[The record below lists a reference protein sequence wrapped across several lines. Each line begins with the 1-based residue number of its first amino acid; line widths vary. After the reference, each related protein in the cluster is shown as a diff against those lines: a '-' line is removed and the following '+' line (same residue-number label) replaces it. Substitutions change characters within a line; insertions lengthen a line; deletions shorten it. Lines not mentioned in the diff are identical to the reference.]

1 MSAINKKFPTTYAEL
16 TALAGNQLKHFA
28 ASYDEYW
35 EFLKVSEFRADF
47 YRNKIIAMSYENEI
61 HARIAN
67 KLSAIL
73 TLIAFPG
80 STRKFSVYNPNR
92 PVYVNDCKGHAVFNP
107 DGSVAEKPVQL
118 HEHSK
123 GMNATVNPILLF
135 EVLSPSTENYD
146 WATKLP
152 CYKQID
158 SLQTIIY
165 LEASESKVY
174 LMERLGEN
182 QWKETTFTKAT
193 DSFEINGT
201 TITLEEIYLDIHF

>member
-1 MSAINKKFPTTYAEL
+1 MSAITNKFPTTYAEL
-16 TALAGNQLKHFA
+16 IAIAGNQLKQFP

-35 EFLKVSEFRADF
+35 EFLKLSEFRADF
-47 YRNKIIAMSYENEI
+47 YQNKIIAMSYENEV
-61 HARIAN
+61 HADIVTE
-67 KLSAIL
+67 LLAIL
-73 TLIAFPG
+73 KRIFPRVDR
-80 STRKFSVYNPNR
+80 THVVYNPNR
-92 PVYVNDCKGHAVFNP
+92 PVYVNNCKGHAVFNP

-123 GMNATVNPILLF
+123 GMNATLNPILLF

-152 CYKQID
+152 CYKQIE

-165 LEASESKVY
+165 LETSEPKVI
-174 LMERLGEN
+174 LMKRLSINKWE
-182 QWKETTFTKAT
+182 ETILTKVS
-193 DSFEINGT
+193 DSFEVNGK